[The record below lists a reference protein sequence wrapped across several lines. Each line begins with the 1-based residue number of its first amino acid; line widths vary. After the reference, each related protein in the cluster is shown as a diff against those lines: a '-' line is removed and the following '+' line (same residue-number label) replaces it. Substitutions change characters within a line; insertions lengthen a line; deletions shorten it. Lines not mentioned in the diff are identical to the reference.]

1 MKITLIVKKSSP
13 KNLSADSQPTVG
25 RLSADSWLTVGRLS
39 ADRRPTG
46 FARNIGYLLTDS
58 VPTVDRQSAN
68 RFFGEL
74 FFTITKITMW
84 GFSLYVWCWTINNNS
99 LLKCTFDFCAVQ
111 HCTFVFPRVKS
122 QCKRTSYC
130 NNLTQDKIKWSLLV
144 L

>member
-46 FARNIGYLLTDS
+46 FARNIGYLLADS

>member
-1 MKITLIVKKSSP
+1 MVIVKKSSP

-25 RLSADSWLTVGRLS
+25 RLLADSWLTVGRFS
-39 ADRRPTG
+39 ADRQPTG
-46 FARNIGYLLTDS
+46 FTRNKGYLS
-58 VPTVDRQSAN
+58 ANSGPTVDQQSAD

-84 GFSLYVWCWTINNNS
+84 GFPLYVWCWTINNNS
-99 LLKCTFDFCAVQ
+99 LLKCTFDFCAIQ

-130 NNLTQDKIKWSLLV
+130 KQGFINFRSV
-144 L
+144 F